1 MTANSTEI
9 ARETL
14 RLLASR
20 RIAPTPENYR
30 RIYHEI
36 AGVPEETGASSW
48 PTLIRELLRL
58 WEIRHSG
65 FTTARKRE
73 SLDKILGSES
83 DPARL
88 HQKLSGLLRSWAELR
103 PSQEE
108 SLVDA
113 EGKDLPLQAPA
124 PAAKDD
130 SAALKPSREPRD
142 EEDIEVQEGLARLLG
157 LLVENVDELLA
168 GDPWLHGQ
176 ITVVREL
183 IAARPLDG
191 RAITEAERGLKEVIF
206 RQSTLKPSLN
216 EAKTALKNM
225 LSEFVGRL
233 QELSE
238 STGEYHEKISLYSE
252 KIRQTDDI
260 GQLGS
265 VLEAVMRDTRS
276 IQASALRS
284 REELAAARQRAEA
297 AERKIRELETELCQA
312 SEMVRA
318 DQLTGAL
325 NRRGLDEAFAR
336 ESARADRHGSLFSV
350 ALLDVDN
357 FKQLNDTYGHQA
369 GDEALVH
376 LVGVIRHILRPSDQI
391 ARFGGE
397 EFLILL
403 PDTGLE
409 EAVKTMERL
418 QRELT
423 KRFFL
428 SDNRRVL
435 ITFSAGVSLRANGE
449 PKEAAIARAD
459 QALYQAKR
467 SGKNRVCCSAA

>member
-1 MTANSTEI
+1 MTANPTEI

-36 AGVPEETGASSW
+36 SGVPDETGASSW

-73 SLDKILGSES
+73 SLDKILGNES
-83 DPARL
+83 DPTRL

-108 SLVDA
+108 PLVGA
-113 EGKDLPLQAPA
+113 EGEDLPQQA

-130 SAALKPSREPRD
+130 PTALRPLREPRVVEDAD
-142 EEDIEVQEGLARLLG
+142 EIQEGLARLLG

-168 GDPWLHGQ
+168 GDPWLRGQ
-176 ITVVREL
+176 VTVVREL
-183 IAARPLDG
+183 IAARPLDS
-191 RAITEAERGLKEVIF
+191 RVIAEAERGLKEVIF

-238 STGEYHEKISLYSE
+238 STGEYHEKIALYSE
-252 KIRQTDDI
+252 KIRQADDI

-297 AERKIRELETELCQA
+297 AEQKVQKLETELCQA

-336 ESARADRHGSLFSV
+336 ESARADRHDSPLGV
-350 ALLDVDN
+350 ALLDIDN

-376 LVGVIRHILRPSDQI
+376 LVAVIRHILRPGDQI

-409 EAVKTMERL
+409 QAAKTMERL

-428 SDNRRVL
+428 SGNRRVL
-435 ITFSAGVSLRANGE
+435 ITFSAGVSLRASGE
-449 PKEAAIARAD
+449 LREAAIARAD

-467 SGKNRVCCSAA
+467 SGKNRVCCAAA